1 MNAGEIQHTK
11 FLRESGLY
19 NEAAQ
24 FLLKI
29 LKQNPSDKLAKLGYA
44 QALVKEGLKENLISL
59 LMRAEK
65 VLFDLI
71 KDDFSFGQAHDELIF
86 LSHYLNHMGSISK
99 YYHEKIMQY
108 PGREIYQECLKK
120 VSATAM
126 LTIPKTGLGA
136 KKKKSFIVGIIGYLY
151 VMLACVGLVLSLSAP
166 KLRKLLMP
174 SVIFIVVFIGKGFY
188 EYLKGSKKTQW

>member
-136 KKKKSFIVGIIGYLY
+136 KKKKIIYSRYYRVFVCYAG
-151 VMLACVGLVLSLSAP
+151 VRGSCSQSISA
-166 KLRKLLMP
+166 
-174 SVIFIVVFIGKGFY
+174 
-188 EYLKGSKKTQW
+188 